1 MLKRKYSLLFILT
14 IMVLTGFPGIT
25 QTTHDIHCK
34 HQLAFLRSTQVSTNP
49 LYAKYDVGF
58 YWLDIALERNSVAL
72 SGLVEIR
79 GKSLVN
85 NLDTL
90 CFELHPDL
98 MVDSVRLNNGPALYG
113 RDTSLLYVLI
123 NPGLQLNEAF
133 SVSIF
138 YQGTPPT
145 GGFFSGI
152 SSAVSTQWGNEVT
165 WTLSEP
171 FNARDWFPVKQD
183 LKDKADSA
191 WIFITTDTSSMAGSN
206 GVLTAISL
214 MPGGKHRF
222 EWKTRYPIDYYLISA
237 AVADYQDYTIYAK
250 PEGFADSIPIV
261 NYIYDAP
268 GCLEFYR
275 TDLDR
280 TAGFLEL
287 FSLKYGLYPFAEEKY
302 GHCQV
307 HLGGGME
314 HQTMSTMGAFNF
326 DLNSHELS
334 HQWFGDNVTCATWS
348 DIWLNEGFATYSQYI
363 AAQHLMNQTAADDF
377 MIGMQ
382 NYVMSESG
390 GSVYIP
396 PSEAGDV
403 WRIFNARLSYNKG
416 AVILHVLRYE
426 INNDDVFYDVL
437 KQYQQ
442 TFGGGTATG
451 DDFFTIAGMVSGQ
464 NFQIFSDQW
473 YYGEGY
479 PVYDIHWLQ
488 SQDTLYIVSKQNSS
502 AASTPFFRM
511 HVPIRLVFNGG
522 DTLLRLEQLQTEEFF
537 AIPFSHP
544 VQSLELNPRGKT
556 LLKAGSVSQG
566 ILQTETRPLLSVFP
580 NPFQDEVRLFFKED
594 GQAHRIR
601 LTDLTGRLVMEQE
614 TNLPYMRLHTT
625 TLTKGVYILIY
636 GDNQATA
643 RIIRQ

>member
-1 MLKRKYSLLFILT
+1 MKWKYSFLFILT
-14 IMVLTGFPGIT
+14 IMVLSGISGKT

-34 HQLAFLRSTQVSTNP
+34 HQQAFLRSAQVSTNP
-49 LYAKYDVGF
+49 HYAKYDVGF

-72 SGLVEIR
+72 SGFVEIK
-79 GKSLVN
+79 GKSLVSS
-85 NLDTL
+85 LDTL
-90 CFELHPDL
+90 CLELHPDL
-98 MVDSVRLNNGPALYG
+98 MVDSVRLNNGLAVYV

-133 SVSIF
+133 SVRIF

-145 GGFFSGI
+145 GGFFAGI
-152 SSAVSTQWGNEVT
+152 STAVSTQWGNEVT

-171 FNARDWFPVKQD
+171 FNAKDWFPVKQD

-191 WIFITTDTSSMAGSN
+191 WIFITTDSSSMAGSN
-206 GVLTAISL
+206 GVLTAISP

-261 NYIYDAP
+261 NFIYDAP

-363 AAQHLMNQTAADDF
+363 AAQHMMNQTAADDF

-382 NYVMSESG
+382 NYVMSEAG

-403 WRIFNARLSYNKG
+403 WRIFNGRLSYNKG

-426 INNDDVFYDVL
+426 INNDDVFFDVL

-451 DDFFTIAGMVSGQ
+451 DDFFTIAGMLSGQ
-464 NFQIFSDQW
+464 NFQTFSDQW

-502 AASTPFFRM
+502 TTSTPFFKM

-537 AIPFSHP
+537 AIPFSQQ

-556 LLKAGSVSQG
+556 LLKAGSVTQG

-580 NPFQDEVRLFFKED
+580 NPFQDELRLFFKED
-594 GQAHRIR
+594 GQTHRIR
-601 LTDLTGRLVMEQE
+601 LTDITGRLVLEQE
-614 TNLPYMRLHTT
+614 TNQPFMRLHTT
-625 TLTKGVYILIY
+625 SLRKGIYILIY